1 MTNPLTVIAL
11 TGGIGSGKSAVAKL
25 FESWGAAVVDADL
38 LAREVVE
45 PGSQGLTEVQ
55 KAFPSEPLIL
65 ADGSL
70 NRPKLASIIFSDPT
84 KKKQLESILHPR
96 IRRLWLDRLAA
107 LKSSSAPVIVYVV
120 PLFFESSTSMPELEK
135 IVLVSAPDQ
144 LRIDRIM
151 ARDGFTQDVAELR
164 LKAQLPQAQ
173 KIARSDFVIENDGTL
188 ELLAQRAKVVFDQ
201 LTNP

>member
-1 MTNPLTVIAL
+1 
-11 TGGIGSGKSAVAKL
+11 
-25 FESWGAAVVDADL
+25 
-38 LAREVVE
+38 
-45 PGSQGLTEVQ
+45 
-55 KAFPSEPLIL
+55 
-65 ADGSL
+65 
-70 NRPKLASIIFSDPT
+70 
-84 KKKQLESILHPR
+84 
-96 IRRLWLDRLAA
+96 
-107 LKSSSAPVIVYVV
+107 
-120 PLFFESSTSMPELEK
+120 MPELEK